1 MKNDLYLLH
10 YGVKGMKWGVRKDRT
25 ISSSERRRLKK
36 EASIEKKRT
45 KALDRRTSAR
55 YTYRQR
61 KHLTDA
67 ELRQRINRLQ
77 MEKQLKDLSKSDG
90 FSMVT
95 ISTGQQAARKA
106 LGYYG
111 AKTLLNT
118 YVPGA
123 GDFVKVPKK

>member
-1 MKNDLYLLH
+1 
-10 YGVKGMKWGVRKDRT
+10 
-25 ISSSERRRLKK
+25 
-36 EASIEKKRT
+36 
-45 KALDRRTSAR
+45 
-55 YTYRQR
+55 
-61 KHLTDA
+61 
-67 ELRQRINRLQ
+67 